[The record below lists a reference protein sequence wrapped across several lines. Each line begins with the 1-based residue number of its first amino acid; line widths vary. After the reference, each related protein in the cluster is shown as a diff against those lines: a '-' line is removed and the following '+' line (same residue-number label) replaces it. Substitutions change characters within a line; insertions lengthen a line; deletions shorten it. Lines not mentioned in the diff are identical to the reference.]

1 MIDEHDVKEYIP
13 TPGSSEKGK
22 CFIVQCMNHYELTK
36 MALDLDQEYHEPNN
50 YPAVIGAIESL
61 DGTKCKPVC
70 MSQDSYEFMP
80 KSDWIEPLIISF
92 RYYKKIFEGIDLD
105 QMELYESLGMKS

>member
-1 MIDEHDVKEYIP
+1 MIDEYGVEVYVP
-13 TPGSSEKGK
+13 TPGSSEKGE

-36 MALDLDQEYHEPNN
+36 MALNLEQKYHEPNN

-61 DGTKCKPVC
+61 DRTKCKPIC

-80 KSDWIEPLIISF
+80 KSDWIEPTIISF
-92 RYYKKIFEGIDLD
+92 AYYKKIFEGIDFD
-105 QMELYESLGMKS
+105 QMELYETLGMKS